1 MFGLQM
7 LDVVIGIVFI
17 YLLLSLVCSAFGEMI
32 AAALK
37 CRARCLRQSL
47 RELFNDKDGTGLTK
61 QLYEHRLIY
70 GFFKGGYEPGK
81 ARNLPSYIPSRDFA
95 LALMDIVLPP
105 TPKTVSGAALATAK
119 PSEANKA
126 VPPTGTPKPLNS
138 LQIAARVFRS
148 PQVRQALIPL
158 IDAAG
163 DDVSKARENIE
174 GWYNS
179 TMQRVTGQYKRH
191 IQVILLIVSFIVT
204 IVVNA
209 DTIAIA
215 DYLSRNA
222 SARNAIVE
230 QARTH
235 LRRHSPPQE
244 IAKQTVIQDSNDT
257 TIQDINDTKKLV
269 KTLKSVR
276 ELGLPIGW
284 SAEPFKW
291 EPLTLSNYWKQ
302 SSPHLVGWIIT
313 AIALSMGASFWFDF
327 LKKLIAIRSTIKPDE
342 EESTEKSTEKK
353 P

>member
-17 YLLLSLVCSAFGEMI
+17 YLLLSLVCSALGEMI
-32 AAALK
+32 ASVLK

-70 GFFKGGYEPGK
+70 GFFKGGYKPNK
-81 ARNLPSYIPSRDFA
+81 ARNLPSYIPARDFA
-95 LALMDIVLPP
+95 LALMDIISPSTL
-105 TPKTVSGAALATAK
+105 KTASGAAFATAEPNK
-119 PSEANKA
+119 VNKA
-126 VPPTGTPKPLNS
+126 VPPTGTPKPLNT
-138 LQIAARVFRS
+138 LQIAARVFQS

-158 IDAAG
+158 VDAAG
-163 DDVSKARENIE
+163 DDVSKVRENIE
-174 GWYNS
+174 GWYDS

-191 IQVILLIVSFIVT
+191 IQVVLLIVSFIVT

-215 DYLSRNA
+215 EYLSRNA
-222 SARNAIVE
+222 AARSAIVE
-230 QARTH
+230 QAKSH
-235 LRRHSPPQE
+235 VRRHTPSQE
-244 IAKQTVIQDSNDT
+244 TVKQSAIQDSNDT
-257 TIQDINDTKKLV
+257 EELVKKLSSV
-269 KTLKSVR
+269 K

-284 SAEPFKW
+284 DKDNPFKW
-291 EPLTLSNYWKQ
+291 KPITLSNYWKQ
-302 SSPHLVGWIIT
+302 SSPHLVGWVIT

-327 LKKLIAIRSTIKPDE
+327 LKKLIAIRSTIKPE
-342 EESTEKSTEKK
+342 EKESKGEPTKKK